1 MSYKE
6 VIVLLEQ
13 AIEILKKE
21 DGPEGAMRRYTAKL
35 KEELHYAKQE
45 QSEGEQTRET
55 SSERSEIL
63 RDQSNSSI
71 CK

>member
-35 KEELHYAKQE
+35 
-45 QSEGEQTRET
+45 RI
-55 SSERSEIL
+55 IL
-63 RDQSNSSI
+63 
-71 CK
+71 KV